1 MNATQPPLFPELST
15 GTTATALIPKGLSP
29 FGSGTC
35 SGTQVEQRNA
45 NSSVPHA
52 QVEQEHNRN
61 KKTRYKTKGYTTCS
75 GVPVAITNP
84 ERSLFWETELET
96 P

>member
-1 MNATQPPLFPELST
+1 MIATQLPLFPEIST
-15 GTTATALIPKGLSP
+15 GTSATALIPKGLSP

-45 NSSVPHA
+45 HCSVPPL
-52 QVEQEHNRN
+52 QVEQEHKRNR
-61 KKTRYKTKGYTTCS
+61 KTRYKTTAYATCS